1 MSIDKSH
8 IEALSSEMKKI
19 LDAELAAGNEI
30 QQTHKG
36 WSSPDHI
43 CVFLKYPFR
52 ASVEYD
58 ESKVKYTDIDDRHYW
73 KAEYDDM
80 SSSQT
85 IACNFGDE

>member
-1 MSIDKSH
+1 MSMDKSH

-30 QQTHKG
+30 CETHKG
-36 WSSPDHI
+36 WGSPDHI
-43 CVFLKYPFR
+43 CVFLKYPFM

-58 ESKVKYTDIDDRHYW
+58 KSKVRYVDIDDRHYW

-80 SSSQT
+80 TAHQT
-85 IACNFGDE
+85 IACDFGDE

>member
-8 IEALSSEMKKI
+8 IDALSSEMKKI

-36 WSSPDHI
+36 WNSPDHI
-43 CVFLKYPFR
+43 Y
-52 ASVEYD
+52 
-58 ESKVKYTDIDDRHYW
+58 DRHYW